1 MNTKVYKTLEFDKIL
16 EQLARN
22 ASSEAG
28 ATLCEKLTPMTDLE
42 EIRTAQMQTTDAVSR
57 LRKKAGPHLGTL
69 PDIRPSLK
77 RLAIGSI
84 LNTVELL
91 EITSILDSAWSAR
104 RFLKPENEEAPLDS
118 LSSYYDTL
126 DPCQSLSNEI
136 KRCILSYDE
145 IADDASPKLRDIR
158 RHMANARADI
168 QRTLNRIV
176 TSQSMKTYLQDSVVT
191 MRNGRYCI
199 PVRQEHRSHVPGMIH
214 DQSGSGSTVFIEPQ
228 AVVQLNNQLK
238 ELDLAEKA
246 EIQVVLATLSSLA
259 SDVSENLLTDYR
271 LLVELDFILAKA
283 RYSEKIKGNAP
294 EFNDQGLIDL
304 RQARHPLL
312 EVQKAVPISVRLGGK
327 PKGSADTASGKQA
340 NDDSRSDDSFD
351 MLIVT
356 GPNTGGKTVSLKTTG
371 LLCLMG
377 QAGLHIPALD
387 GSSLCIFNEIYADIG
402 DEQSIEQSLS
412 TFSSHMKNIVEI
424 LDKAD
429 SDSLVLL
436 DELCSGTD
444 PAEGAALAQAIL
456 TRLHYFGS
464 KVMAT
469 THYPELKIFA
479 LSTEGVQNAC
489 CEFDV
494 ETLRPT
500 YRLLI
505 GLPGKSNAFAI
516 SEKLGLDS
524 SLIGDAKKRLDSG
537 NVAFEDILANIESDK
552 KSAEIERADAA
563 RMRAEASSALAD
575 LKKQQDAIDAKKQAI
590 LQKANEEAYEIL
602 KEAKDYADAAVKDIR
617 KAGKGGDMSR
627 VEKTRS
633 GLGKKSKDTLGKL
646 GVSAQKKTGFKALT
660 AEDIKLGDSVHVRS
674 MNMDGSVTS
683 LPDSKGNLSV
693 QLGSMNLQVKLK
705 DLEEAHE
712 DSMAALE
719 SAGKMSASKKT
730 SYSKKAFEN
739 ANKQKGSGIS
749 NIKFEKSM
757 GVSTE
762 IKLLGM
768 TVDEAILELGKYI
781 DDAAMAHLEKVRIV
795 HGKGTGALRS
805 AVQQYLRREK
815 RVKKYYQAEYGEGD
829 AGVTIAELK

>member
-1 MNTKVYKTLEFDKIL
+1 MNTKVFKTLEYDKIL
-16 EQLARN
+16 EQLARH

-28 ATLCEKLTPMTDLE
+28 AALCKALVPMTELE
-42 EIRTAQMQTTDAVSR
+42 EIRTAQQQTTDAVSR
-57 LRKKAGPHLGTL
+57 LRKKAGPSFGPL

-84 LNTVELL
+84 LNTTELL
-91 EITSILDSAWSAR
+91 EITLILDAAWSVL
-104 RFLKPENEEAPLDS
+104 RFLKPENDDTPSDS
-118 LSSYYDTL
+118 LTSYYESIDSCPKL
-126 DPCQSLSNEI
+126 NAEI
-136 KRCILSYDE
+136 KRCILSVDE
-145 IADDASPKLRDIR
+145 IADDASPALHDIR
-158 RHMANARADI
+158 RHMANARSDI

-176 TSQSMKTYLQDSVVT
+176 TSQTMKTYLQDSVVT

-214 DQSGSGSTVFIEPQ
+214 DQSGSGSTVFIEPA
-228 AVVQLNNQLK
+228 AVVQLNNKLK

-246 EIQVVLATLSSLA
+246 EIQVILATLSAAA
-259 SDVSENLLTDYR
+259 SEVSESLLITYR
-271 LLVELDFILAKA
+271 LLVELDFIFAKA
-283 RYSEKIKGNAP
+283 RYSEKIRGTSP
-294 EFNDQGLIDL
+294 EFNDEGCLEL
-304 RQARHPLL
+304 KQARHPLL
-312 EVQKAVPISVRLGGK
+312 DPQKAVPISVLLGRKHG
-327 PKGSADTASGKQA
+327 
-340 NDDSRSDDSFD
+340 FD

-377 QAGLHIPALD
+377 QSGLHIPALD
-387 GSSLCIFNEIYADIG
+387 GSSLCIFEEIYADIG

-429 SDSLVLL
+429 SSSLVLL

-479 LSTEGVQNAC
+479 LSTDGVQNAC

-516 SEKLGLDS
+516 SEKLGLDT
-524 SLIGDAKKRLDSG
+524 SLIDDARKRLDAG
-537 NVAFEDILANIESDK
+537 NIAFEDLLANIESDK

-563 RMRAEASSALAD
+563 RLRAEASAALSD
-575 LKKQQDAIDAKKQAI
+575 LKKKQDSIDAKKQAI
-590 LQKANEEAYEIL
+590 LQKANEEAFEIL
-602 KEAKDYADAAVKDIR
+602 KQAKDYADAAVKDIR
-617 KAGKGGDMSR
+617 KAGKGSDTSKM
-627 VEKTRS
+627 EKTRS
-633 GLGKKSKDTLGKL
+633 EIGKKAKDALGKL
-646 GVSAQKKTGFKALT
+646 GAAPQKPKTFRAISADSLK
-660 AEDIKLGDSVHVRS
+660 IGDPVHVIS
-674 MNMDGSVTS
+674 MNMDGKVTS
-683 LPDSKGNLSV
+683 LPDSKNNVSV
-693 QLGSMNLQVKLK
+693 QLGSMNMQVKLK
-705 DLEEAHE
+705 DLEEPHE
-712 DSMAALE
+712 DSMSALE
-719 SAGKMSASKKT
+719 NTSGKGSFAKG
-730 SYSKKAFEN
+730 AFQ
-739 ANKQKGSGIS
+739 KQGSRKGSGIS
-749 NIKFEKSM
+749 NIKYEKAM
-757 GVSTE
+757 GVSAE

-768 TVDEAILELGKYI
+768 TVDEAILELSKYI
-781 DDAAMAHLEKVRIV
+781 DDASVAHLEKVRIV
-795 HGKGTGALRS
+795 HGKGTGALRN
-805 AVQQYLRREK
+805 AVTQYLRREK

>member
-1 MNTKVYKTLEFDKIL
+1 M
-16 EQLARN
+16 
-22 ASSEAG
+22 
-28 ATLCEKLTPMTDLE
+28 
-42 EIRTAQMQTTDAVSR
+42 
-57 LRKKAGPHLGTL
+57 
-69 PDIRPSLK
+69 
-77 RLAIGSI
+77 GSI

-91 EITSILDSAWSAR
+91 EISAILDSAGSSI
-104 RFLKPENEEAPLDS
+104 RFLKPESSDAPADS
-118 LSSYYDTL
+118 LSSYYEAL
-126 DPCQSLSNEI
+126 DPCPSLNNEI
-136 KRCILSYDE
+136 KRCILSIDE
-145 IADDASPKLRDIR
+145 ISDDASPKLRDIR
-158 RHMANARADI
+158 RHMVNARADI

-176 TSQSMKTYLQDSVVT
+176 TSQSMKSYLQDSVVT

-214 DQSGSGSTVFIEPQ
+214 DQSGSGSTVFIEPA

-246 EIQVVLATLSSLA
+246 EIQVILATLSA
-259 SDVSENLLTDYR
+259 SASEVSEQLLLDYR
-271 LLVELDFILAKA
+271 LLVQLDFILAKA
-283 RYSEKIKGNAP
+283 RYSEKIKGSAP
-294 EFNDQGLIDL
+294 DFNESGFLDL
-304 RQARHPLL
+304 KQARHPLL
-312 EVQKAVPISVRLGGK
+312 DPKTAVPISLNLGK
-327 PKGSADTASGKQA
+327 
-340 NDDSRSDDSFD
+340 NFD

-377 QAGLHIPALD
+377 QAGLHIPVLS
-387 GSSLCIFNEIYADIG
+387 GSSLCVFHEIYADIG

-412 TFSSHMKNIVEI
+412 TFSSHMKNIVSI

-429 SDSLVLL
+429 KESLVLL

-444 PAEGAALAQAIL
+444 PDEGAALAQAIL
-456 TRLHYFGS
+456 TRLHYYGS

-479 LSTEGVQNAC
+479 LDSEGVQNAC

-516 SEKLGLDS
+516 SEKLGLDP
-524 SLIGDAKKRLDSG
+524 SLIEDARKRLDSG
-537 NVAFEDILANIESDK
+537 NIAFEDLLADIESDK
-552 KSAEIERADAA
+552 KSAELE
-563 RMRAEASSALAD
+563 RAEAAKLRAEAAAELD
-575 LKKQQDAIDAKKQAI
+575 ELNKKLDAVETKKQAI

-602 KEAKDYADAAVKDIR
+602 RDAKDYADTAVKDIR
-617 KAGKGGDMSR
+617 RAGKGGDLNKA
-627 VEKTRS
+627 EKNRAE
-633 GLGKKSKDTLGKL
+633 LGKKTRDTLGKL
-646 GVSAQKKTGFKALT
+646 GVSPIKKAGYAPLSADQIKPGT
-660 AEDIKLGDSVHVRS
+660 AVHVIS
-674 MNMDGSVTS
+674 MNMDGTATS
-683 LPDSKGNLSV
+683 LPDSKGNVSV
-693 QLGSMNLQVKLK
+693 QLGSMNMQVKLK

-719 SAGKMSASKKT
+719 NTSGKKGAFAKG
-730 SYSKKAFEN
+730 AFEK
-739 ANKQKGSGIS
+739 AGKQKGSGIS

-768 TVDEAILELGKYI
+768 TVDEALLELGKYI
-781 DDAAMAHLEKVRIV
+781 DDASMAHLEKVRIV

-805 AVQQYLRREK
+805 AVQQFLRREK
-815 RVKKYYQAEYGEGD
+815 RVKKFYQAEYGEGD

>member
-1 MNTKVYKTLEFDKIL
+1 MNSKVYKTLEFDKIL
-16 EQLARN
+16 ELLSRC
-22 ASSEAG
+22 ASSKAG
-28 ATLCEKLTPMTDLE
+28 ASLCEQLTPFSNIE
-42 EIRTAQMQTTDAVSR
+42 EIRTAQKQTSDAVSR
-57 LRKKAGPHLGTL
+57 LRKKSGPSLGSL

-77 RLAIGSI
+77 RMAIGSA
-84 LNTVELL
+84 LNIQELL
-91 EITSILDSAWSAR
+91 EISAILDSAESAK
-104 RFLKPENEEAPLDS
+104 RFLRPENDETPLDS
-118 LSSYYDTL
+118 LSSFYEAL
-126 DPCQSLSNEI
+126 DSCEHLNNEI
-136 KRCILSYDE
+136 KRCILSLDE
-145 IADDASPKLRDIR
+145 IADDASPKLKDIR
-158 RHMANARADI
+158 RHMANTRSSI
-168 QRTLNRIV
+168 QQTLNRLV

-214 DQSGSGSTVFIEPQ
+214 DQSGSGSTVFIEPA

-246 EIQVVLATLSSLA
+246 EILVILATLSSIA
-259 SDVSENLLTDYR
+259 SDVSDNLDIDYR

-294 EFNDQGLIDL
+294 EFSEDGFIDL
-304 RQARHPLL
+304 KNARHPLL
-312 EVQKAVPISVRLGGK
+312 DPKTAVPISVRLG
-327 PKGSADTASGKQA
+327 
-340 NDDSRSDDSFD
+340 NRSEFD
-351 MLIVT
+351 MLIIT

-377 QAGLHIPALD
+377 QSGLHIPALD
-387 GSSLCIFNEIYADIG
+387 GSSLCVFEEIYADIG

-412 TFSSHMKNIVEI
+412 TFSSHMKNIVGI

-429 SDSLVLL
+429 RSSLVLL

-456 TRLHYFGS
+456 TRLHYFGAR
-464 KVMAT
+464 VMAT
-469 THYPELKIFA
+469 THYPELKVFA

-524 SLIGDAKKRLDSG
+524 SLIEDAKKRLDSG
-537 NVAFEDILANIESDK
+537 NIAFEDVLANIESDK
-552 KSAEIERADAA
+552 MNAEIELADAA
-563 RMRAEASSALAD
+563 RMRAESAQILED
-575 LKKQQDAIDAKKQAI
+575 LKKKESGIDEKRQAI
-590 LQKANEEAYEIL
+590 LDKAHEEAYEIL
-602 KEAKDYADAAVKDIR
+602 REAKDLADAAVKNIR
-617 KAGKGGDMSR
+617 KAEKGADLARAEKARTNIGK
-627 VEKTRS
+627 KTRES
-633 GLGKKSKDTLGKL
+633 LEKRGYRPE
-646 GVSAQKKTGFKALT
+646 KKTDFKPLS
-660 AEDIKLGDSVHVRS
+660 AEDLKPGMAVHVVS
-674 MNMDGSVTS
+674 MNMDGIAAG
-683 LPDSKGNLSV
+683 PADSKGMVSV
-693 QLGSMNLQVKLK
+693 QLGSMNMQVKLS

-712 DSMAALE
+712 DSMANLE
-719 SAGKMSASKKT
+719 NVSGRKNSSGKSA
-730 SYSKKAFEN
+730 YSKAAFEK
-739 ANKQKGSGIS
+739 AGRQKGSGIS
-749 NIKFEKSM
+749 NIRYSKSM

-768 TVDEAILELGKYI
+768 TVDDALLELGKYI
-781 DDAAMAHLEKVRIV
+781 DDASMAHLEKVRIV

-815 RVKKYYQAEYGEGD
+815 RVKKFYQAEYGEGD

>member
-16 EQLARN
+16 EQLARC

-28 ATLCEKLTPMTDLE
+28 AALCEKTEPLTNIE
-42 EIRTAQMQTTDAVSR
+42 EIRTAQLQTTDAVNR
-57 LRKKAGPHLGTL
+57 LRKKAGPHLGLL

-84 LNTVELL
+84 LNAVELL
-91 EITSILDSAWSAR
+91 EITAILDAAWSAN
-104 RFLKPENEEAPLDS
+104 RFLKPENDEAPVDS
-118 LSSYYDTL
+118 LSVYYDVL
-126 DPCQSLSNEI
+126 DPCSNVSNEI

-158 RHMANARADI
+158 RHMANARSDI

-228 AVVQLNNQLK
+228 AVVQLNNQIK
-238 ELDLAEKA
+238 ELELAEKA
-246 EIQVVLATLSSLA
+246 EIQVILATLSSMA
-259 SDVSENLLTDYR
+259 SEVSDQLLSDYR

-294 EFNDQGLIDL
+294 DFNEDGYLNL
-304 RQARHPLL
+304 KQARHPLL
-312 EVQKAVPISVRLGGK
+312 EVQKAVPINVRLGGQ
-327 PKGSADTASGKQA
+327 KGNEDV
-340 NDDSRSDDSFD
+340 FD

-387 GSSLCIFNEIYADIG
+387 GSSLCIFQEIYADIG

-424 LDKAD
+424 LEKAD

-456 TRLHYFGS
+456 TRLHYYGS

-469 THYPELKIFA
+469 THYPELKVFA
-479 LSTEGVQNAC
+479 LTTEGVQNAC

-505 GLPGKSNAFAI
+505 GLPGKSSAFAI
-516 SEKLGLDS
+516 SEKLGLDTT
-524 SLIGDAKKRLDSG
+524 LIGDAKKRLDSG
-537 NVAFEDILANIESDK
+537 NVAFEDLLANIESDRK
-552 KSAEIERADAA
+552 NAEFELAEAS
-563 RMRAEASSALAD
+563 RMRAEASAALND
-575 LKKQQDAIDAKKQAI
+575 LKKKQDAIDAKRQAI
-590 LQKANEEAYEIL
+590 LDKANEEAYEVL
-602 KEAKDYADAAVKDIR
+602 KEAKDYADQAVKDIR
-617 KAGKGGDMSR
+617 RAEKGGDMSR

-633 GLGKKSKDTLGKL
+633 GIGKKTKESLEKRGFKPE
-646 GVSAQKKTGFKALT
+646 KKTSYKSLSA
-660 AEDIKLGDSVHVRS
+660 DSIKIGDAVHVIS

-683 LPDSKGNLSV
+683 LPDSKGNVSV
-693 QLGSMNLQVKLK
+693 QLGSMNMQVKLK
-705 DLEEAHE
+705 DLEEPHE
-712 DSMAALE
+712 DTMAALE
-719 SAGKMSASKKT
+719 NTSGKKGAFAKG
-730 SYSKKAFEN
+730 AFEK
-739 ANKQKGSGIS
+739 ASRQKGSGIS
-749 NIKFEKSM
+749 SIKFEKSM

-768 TVDEAILELGKYI
+768 TTDEALLELGKYI
-781 DDAAMAHLEKVRIV
+781 DDASMAHLEKVRIV

-815 RVKKYYQAEYGEGD
+815 RVKKFYQAEYGEGD